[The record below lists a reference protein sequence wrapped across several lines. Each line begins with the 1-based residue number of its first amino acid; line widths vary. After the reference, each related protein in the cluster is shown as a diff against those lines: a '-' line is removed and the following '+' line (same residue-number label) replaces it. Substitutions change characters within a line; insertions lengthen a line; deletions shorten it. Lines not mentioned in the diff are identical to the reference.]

1 MNNTI
6 TFYLPLGLDIDG
18 KLHKRGKIH
27 LTTTLDELE
36 VQQAEEVSMN
46 SRYRDILLLTSVI
59 DEIGEITN
67 VTKETIM
74 SLYEADF
81 LYLQL
86 LYKQINGD
94 NSLISTKCPDCG
106 QEFQFSLAELY
117 SDEIECDNK
126 G

>member
-6 TFYLPLGLDIDG
+6 TFYLPLGLNIDG
-18 KLHKRGKIH
+18 VLHKRGKMH

-36 VQQAEEVSMN
+36 VQAAEEVAMN
-46 SRYRDILLLTSVI
+46 SRYRDILLLASLI

-74 SLYEADF
+74 NLYEADF

-94 NSLISTKCPDCG
+94 NANVINLSRPIAKIC
-106 QEFQFSLAELY
+106 A
-117 SDEIECDNK
+117 
-126 G
+126 

>member
-6 TFYLPLGLDIDG
+6 TFYLPLGLNIDG
-18 KLHKRGKIH
+18 VLHKRGKMH

-36 VQQAEEVSMN
+36 VQAAEEVAMN
-46 SRYRDILLLTSVI
+46 SRYRDILLLASLI

-74 SLYEADF
+74 NLYEADF

-94 NSLISTKCPDCG
+94 NAPIFTKCPSCG
-106 QEFQFSLAELY
+106 HDFQFSLADLY
-117 SDEIECDNK
+117 SDENRIK
-126 G
+126 

>member
-6 TFYLPLGLDIDG
+6 TFYLPLGLNIDG
-18 KLHKRGKIH
+18 VLHKRGKMH

-36 VQQAEEVSMN
+36 VQAAEEVAMN
-46 SRYRDILLLTSVI
+46 SRYRDILLLASVI

-74 SLYEADF
+74 NLYEADS

-94 NSLISTKCPDCG
+94 NAPISTKCPSCG
-106 QEFQFSLAELY
+106 HDFQFSLADLY
-117 SDEIECDNK
+117 SDENRIK
-126 G
+126 